1 MYIGSTGVNGLHH
14 MVYEVVDNSVDEAM
28 AGHCTKIIVT
38 LLPDGGCEVVDDGRG
53 IPVDPMT
60 DKKREA
66 KLSRLRQVIMDSA
79 DTLANDEYG
88 IEEHE
93 ALSDIIIGSSLMLMA
108 AREMDE
114 MQQAYDGPE
123 EKPH

>member
-1 MYIGSTGVNGLHH
+1 
-14 MVYEVVDNSVDEAM
+14 
-28 AGHCTKIIVT
+28 
-38 LLPDGGCEVVDDGRG
+38 
-53 IPVDPMT
+53 MT

-123 EKPH
+123 DKPH

>member
-1 MYIGSTGVNGLHH
+1 
-14 MVYEVVDNSVDEAM
+14 
-28 AGHCTKIIVT
+28 
-38 LLPDGGCEVVDDGRG
+38 
-53 IPVDPMT
+53 
-60 DKKREA
+60 
-66 KLSRLRQVIMDSA
+66 MDSA

-88 IEEHE
+88 TEEHE
-93 ALSDIIIGSSLMLMA
+93 ALADIIINSSLMLMA

>member
-1 MYIGSTGVNGLHH
+1 
-14 MVYEVVDNSVDEAM
+14 
-28 AGHCTKIIVT
+28 
-38 LLPDGGCEVVDDGRG
+38 
-53 IPVDPMT
+53 MT
-60 DKKREA
+60 DTKRQA
-66 KLSRLRQVIMDSA
+66 KLTRLRQVIMDSA

-93 ALSDIIIGSSLMLMA
+93 ALSDIIIGSSLMLLA